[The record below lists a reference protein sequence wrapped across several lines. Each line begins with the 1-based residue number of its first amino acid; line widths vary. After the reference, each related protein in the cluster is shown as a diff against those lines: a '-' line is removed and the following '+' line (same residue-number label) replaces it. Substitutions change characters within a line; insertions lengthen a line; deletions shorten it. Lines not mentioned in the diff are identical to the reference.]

1 MVNSETRYDQYKMR
15 VSVMQVALEL
25 GYTYDRK
32 KGRVTPSF
40 VLKDSRG
47 KEIDRIF
54 IKNPHNTAKNYW
66 WRPTGNGTRQWGD
79 VIQLVR
85 DNINSFPEA
94 ATCRNTTDAINR
106 VLSRLANMPEDG
118 QQMVRE
124 FLEAQNYRPSKPFNL
139 ERYERF
145 TGSVDTAMKF
155 LSERGITRETAEM
168 FKDCFE
174 CIRDKESTY
183 KYKNLAFPYT
193 QPGEMS
199 RSGAEKGIVGFE
211 VRGFKGFKSKA
222 EGSDSTR
229 SSWQAYLGTAPNPT
243 IRKIHIAESA
253 LDIMAYVQLRG
264 RYLDLNETFFVS
276 LGGTFSND
284 QLTGLMKAYPEAQPV
299 LHFDNDINGVMYDIR
314 AACLLEN
321 KPLTTAKAGENI
333 NFNVG
338 EKAFSL
344 PIEGMTY
351 NKFREKSGLR
361 PAMQIEKA
369 PLGHKDWNDVL
380 IKGLETPKDNQK
392 AVANQ
397 AQQERYGTARE
408 GRIRPMPDGGGTGG
422 SEKTDQEE
430 ESPTRGFR
438 R

>member
-1 MVNSETRYDQYKMR
+1 MVNSETRYDQYKQR

-25 GYTYDRK
+25 GYVYDRK
-32 KGRVTPSF
+32 KGKVTPSF
-40 VLKDSRG
+40 VLRDG
-47 KEIDRIF
+47 NGNEMDRIF
-54 IKNPHNTAKNYW
+54 IKNPHNNIKNYW
-66 WRPTGNGTRQWGD
+66 WRPTGSGTREWGD

-94 ATCRNTTDAINR
+94 ATCRNTTDAVNR

-124 FLEAQNYRPSKPFNL
+124 FLESQNYRQSKPFSL

-155 LSERGITRETAEM
+155 LSERGITRETAEL
-168 FKDCFE
+168 FKDSFE

-193 QPGEMS
+193 APGEIS

-229 SSWQAYLGTAPNPT
+229 SSWQAYLGTAPNPD

-264 RYLDLNETFFVS
+264 RYLDLNETLFVS

-284 QLTGLMKAYPEAQPV
+284 QLTGLINAYPEAKPV

-314 AACLLEN
+314 AACLLE
-321 KPLTTAKAGENI
+321 KKTLTTAKAGENI

-344 PIEGMTY
+344 PIEGLTY

-361 PAMQIEKA
+361 PDMQIEKA

-380 IKGLETPKDNQK
+380 IKGLEAPKDNQK

-408 GRIRPMPDGGGTGG
+408 GRIRPVPDSGGTQGG
-422 SEKTDQEE
+422 DRTDLEE
-430 ESPTRGFR
+430 DSPSRGFR